1 MLTAQTLYRTTL
13 VAAALAAA
21 SLVAPSAANAHERG
35 WREHG
40 SERHWQ
46 PVEAPREF
54 RPRHGL
60 PFRPWLET
68 RRICADREYRPVIL
82 TAPSA
87 RVGLEP
93 PGYWVRATL

>member
-21 SLVAPSAANAHERG
+21 SLIAPSAANAHERG

-40 SERHWQ
+40 SERYWQ
-46 PVEAPREF
+46 PLAERREF

-60 PFRPWLET
+60 PYRPWVET
-68 RRICADREYRPVIL
+68 GRICADRDYRPVF
-82 TAPSA
+82 
-87 RVGLEP
+87 
-93 PGYWVRATL
+93 